1 MLKKMLS
8 ILLVMVALTG
18 CASKEQASST
28 NGTENKPSAQKVE
41 LLISAA
47 ASLTDSLNEIKTA
60 YQQEHNNIELTFN
73 LAASGT
79 LQKQIEQGA
88 PADLFLSAGKK
99 QMTALVDKQLI
110 EQDQQVNLLTNELVM
125 VVPKDSNLAI
135 QNIKDITS
143 SNVKKI
149 AVGEPESVPVGNYT
163 KESLTFYQLWDTIQ
177 AKTVFAKDVKQVLH
191 YVESGN
197 TEVGFVYKT
206 DALTSQKVTVALTLE
221 PDSHKAIEYPV
232 GIVKATKHPQEADE
246 FYKYLQSKAAQDIFI
261 KYGFSI
267 PNQ

>member
-1 MLKKMLS
+1 MLKKILCM
-8 ILLVMVALTG
+8 LLVIVVVAG
-18 CASKEQASST
+18 CTPKEQASPQSSKKD
-28 NGTENKPSAQKVE
+28 NPSASKVE
-41 LLISAA
+41 LLVSAA

-60 YQQEHNNIELTFN
+60 YEQEHNNITLTFN
-73 LAASGT
+73 FAGSGT
-79 LQKQIEQGA
+79 LQQQIEQGA

-110 EQDQQVNLLTNELVM
+110 AQDQQVNLLTNELVM
-125 VVPKDSNLAI
+125 VVPKDSNLAMQDI
-135 QNIKDITS
+135 QDITKPD
-143 SNVKKI
+143 VLKI

-163 KESLTFYQLWDTIQ
+163 KESLTSYKLWDSIQ

-206 DALTSQKVTVALTLE
+206 DALASPKVKVALTMN
-221 PDSHKAIEYPV
+221 PDSHKAIEYPA
-232 GIVKATKHPQEADE
+232 GIVKATKHPKEADE
-246 FYKYLQSKAAQDIFI
+246 FYKYLQSKAAQDIFM

-267 PNQ
+267 PSQ